1 MNISY
6 TYNTDTN
13 ILLKEIIGLTKRDV
27 ECEMY
32 KNVLIITPE
41 NIKDDL
47 ELFIKKEEIIDP
59 NLKVKISNISDIV
72 KSINKNRDRVKK
84 KINPIQD
91 KIIIQSALND
101 KKDSL
106 SIYGQVSNEA
116 GFIDSMITTINTI
129 DSQIE
134 KEDLKKSED
143 MIDNP
148 ILKSKIKD
156 INLILEQ
163 REEILSNDI
172 LTNREFY
179 LNASNLIKRENI
191 YEETSIIFTLFEEIT
206 PIELEVIKSMIE
218 TSSKTTF
225 AVKTN
230 SIERTPNINS
240 LQFFK
245 TDYMIN
251 ELKRKV
257 EPNAININILE
268 KEEVN
273 KEIEHISNY
282 LYKYPF
288 SIYEEKTDYIYI
300 NNYKSIEDEII
311 NISISIDDH
320 INKSDSISY
329 GDISIVVPNLQ
340 QKSYLITQKLR
351 EFGIPFNLEGRNTN
365 TNDTFIKDLVLIK
378 ELISSNF
385 ETKAIINYLRCCNS
399 LFNQEDIFTL
409 ESFFLK
415 NLITNIDYESETWI
429 DRVEGID
436 EDSDISELKEK
447 ADVFI
452 KPIYSLAKEILDCS
466 NNKDICISLYNFLC
480 EVKNNIE
487 SRKALSQSDVI
498 AWNSIIRT
506 LENISKSNE
515 ISKITLEQ
523 LLDILISESKKLN
536 TDGDKPKADSV
547 SVIDIGNF
555 NKVNPKIIYLLDLNE
570 GVMPSSITN
579 STLFTNEDIEILSD
593 LGVRIEPIATEKILN
608 ERFAVYNFLS
618 KARERIYLSYLD
630 VDKDGKIIS
639 PSQTVERLKQ
649 IFSKYSKI
657 DTLEEKLKLIDS
669 NEVNIRIPNDLAT
682 VKVASEINKCIDN
695 INISSIPDIEDI
707 QPQIDIIKN
716 SLEYKNSTSFSNRN
730 KLNNLY
736 FSDTLS
742 VSKLERYSKCPFAY
756 FAETGLKLKIP
767 EVNKPDARHR
777 GIFIHTII
785 ETFGKEIQ
793 SAKMNWEDV
802 DEAYIE
808 EKVKSISDKLIE
820 KNQFKVFTLSKK
832 DLTYVKAME
841 DIAIISLKAIK
852 EHLADSFFEPIGH
865 ELSFGEKSTYPPI
878 MLKLPSGKRIKI
890 RGQIDR
896 ADKYNRRGTDYI
908 RVIDYKTGDTS
919 VNFSD
924 IFYGLQLQLFV
935 YLNALLENYKTNDVI
950 PAGVF
955 YLNLHNPIIKTN
967 PTLPIEDIEDY
978 RIKELKMKGI
988 FCNEEEIP
996 QAMDK
1001 GIYDQEYTSS
1011 KYIQAKFKT
1020 DGTLSKVT
1028 PGLTAEDI
1036 VALYTY
1042 TKEKTIE
1049 IAEQMILGDIS
1060 INPIKKNNYQH
1071 CDYCKYHSICLFD
1084 ETIGINKMKYLQEI
1098 QKGDAIAMI
1107 REKVFVTNE

>member
-1 MNISY
+1 MNINY
-6 TYNTDTN
+6 AYNTDTN
-13 ILLKEIIGLTKRDV
+13 ILLKEIMGLIKRDV

-32 KNVLIITPE
+32 KNVLVITPE

-59 NLKVKISNISDIV
+59 NLKIKISNISDLV
-72 KSINKNRDRVKK
+72 KSINKNRDRIKK

-101 KKDSL
+101 KKESL

-116 GFIDSMITTINTI
+116 GFIDSMFTTINAI
-129 DSQIE
+129 DSNTE
-134 KEDLKKSED
+134 KETLKKIED
-143 MIDNP
+143 LIDNP

-163 REEILSNDI
+163 REEKISEYILN
-172 LTNREFY
+172 NREFY
-179 LNASNLIKRENI
+179 LNASNLIKRDNI

-206 PIELEVIKSMIE
+206 PVELEVIKSIVE
-218 TSSKTTF
+218 TSAKTTF
-225 AVKTN
+225 AIKTN
-230 SIERTPNINS
+230 SIDRTPSVKS

-245 TDYMIN
+245 LDYMIN
-251 ELKRKV
+251 ELKNKV
-257 EPNAININILE
+257 ESNAIDVNSLE
-268 KEEVN
+268 EEVN
-273 KEIEHISNY
+273 KEVGHIGNY

-288 SIYEEKTDYIYI
+288 SVYKEKTDYVYI

-311 NISISIDDH
+311 NVSLSIKDHVNKLDD
-320 INKSDSISY
+320 ISY

-340 QKSYLITQKLR
+340 QKSYLIAQKLK
-351 EFGIPFNLEGRNTN
+351 EFGIPSNLEGCNSN
-365 TNDTFIKDLVLIK
+365 TNDTFIKDLILIK
-378 ELISSNF
+378 DLISSNF
-385 ETKAIINYLRCCNS
+385 ETKAIINYLRCCNNS
-399 LFNQEDIFTL
+399 FNQEDIFIL

-415 NLITNIDYESETWI
+415 NLITNIDYENETWV
-429 DRVEGID
+429 DRVEAID
-436 EDSDISELKEK
+436 EDSDMTELKEK

-452 KPIYSLAKEILDCS
+452 KPIYSLTKEILNCS
-466 NNKDICISLYNFLC
+466 NNKDICIFIYKFIS
-480 EVKNNIE
+480 EIKNNIE
-487 SRKALSQSDVI
+487 SRKTLSQSDVI

-515 ISKITLEQ
+515 ISQITLEQ

-536 TDGDKPKADSV
+536 TDAEKLKVDSV
-547 SVIDIGNF
+547 SVIDISNF

-579 STLFTNEDIEILSD
+579 STLFTNEDIEILSH
-593 LGVRIEPIATEKILN
+593 LGVHIEPTATEKILN
-608 ERFAVYNFLS
+608 ERFAVYSCLS
-618 KARERIYLSYLD
+618 RARNRIYLSYLD
-630 VDKDGKIIS
+630 VDKDGKLIS

-649 IFSKYSKI
+649 IFVNYSKLN
-657 DTLEEKLKLIDS
+657 TLEEKLKLIDT
-669 NEVNIRIPNDLAT
+669 NEVNIKIPTDLAT
-682 VKVASEINKCIDN
+682 VKIASEINKGIDN
-695 INISSIPDIEDI
+695 INVSSIPDIENI

-742 VSKLERYSKCPFAY
+742 VSKLERYSKCHFAY
-756 FAETGLKLKIP
+756 FAEIGLKLNIP

-793 SAKMNWEDV
+793 SSKMEWEDV
-802 DEAYIE
+802 DETYIK
-808 EKVKSISDKLIE
+808 EKVKSISDKLIK

-852 EHLADSFFEPIGH
+852 EHLANSFFEPIGH
-865 ELSFGEKSTYPPI
+865 ELSFGEKNTYPPI

-896 ADKYNRRGTDYI
+896 ADNYNRRGTDYI

-935 YLNALLENYKTNDVI
+935 YLNALLENHNTNDVI

-967 PTLPIEDIEDY
+967 PTLSVEDIEDY

-1049 IAEQMILGDIS
+1049 LAEQMILGDIS

-1071 CDYCKYHSICLFD
+1071 CNYCKYHSICLFD
-1084 ETIGINKMKYLQEI
+1084 ETVGINKMRYLQEI

-1107 REKVFVTNE
+1107 REKVFITNE